1 MVIRSKLYAPGNE
14 PRKLAGVGKFGAD
27 AVILDLEDAVPVSE
41 KETARQLVRETI
53 PKVKQT
59 TPHVYV
65 RINPLGDKT
74 SFSVGQGADDVEAIV
89 CPELDGIVVPKVE
102 SEKELDEID
111 AKLAA
116 METRVGL
123 PVGILEVV
131 PIIETAKG
139 LWNAYEIA
147 TRIRRVR
154 TLSLGAGDLTRDLS
168 IEWSRDEQELY
179 YARSRLVL
187 ISRAAGI
194 QPPTDSVWVR
204 LADDDGFEDSAR
216 RARRMGFQGK
226 SCIHPKQV
234 EVANRVFSTSPEELA
249 WAQKIVAAFDAALAK
264 GSASI
269 LVDGEFVDYPLAEKA
284 RQLLEQQPAEEG
296 KE

>member
-1 MVIRSKLYAPGNE
+1 MAIRSKLYAPGNE
-14 PRKLAGVGKFGAD
+14 LRKLSGVGKYGAD
-27 AVILDLEDAVPVSE
+27 AVILDLEDAVPVSQ
-41 KETARQLVRETI
+41 KETARRLVKEAI

-59 TPHVYV
+59 VPHLYV

-89 CPELDGIVVPKVE
+89 CHGLDGVVLPKVE
-102 SEKELDEID
+102 SAKELDEID
-111 AKLAA
+111 ARLAA
-116 METRVGL
+116 METKVGL

-154 TLSLGAGDLTRDLS
+154 TMSLGAGDLTRDLS

-204 LADDDGFEDSAR
+204 LADDDGFEDSAL

-234 EVANRVFSTSPEELA
+234 EVANRVFSATPEDLA
-249 WAQKIVAAFDAALAK
+249 WAQRIVAAFDDALSR

-284 RQLLEQQPAEEG
+284 KQLLEQAGEEG

>member
-1 MVIRSKLYAPGNE
+1 MAIRSKLYAPGNE
-14 PRKLAGVGKFGAD
+14 LRKLAGVGKFGAD

-41 KETARQLVRETI
+41 KETARQLVREAI
-53 PKVKQT
+53 PRIKQT
-59 TPHVYV
+59 VPHVYV

-89 CPELDGIVVPKVE
+89 CPGLDGIVVPKVE

-111 AKLAA
+111 ARLAA
-116 METRVGL
+116 METRIGL

-154 TLSLGAGDLTRDLS
+154 SMSLGAGDLTRDLS

-204 LADDDGFEDSAR
+204 LADDNGFEDSAR

-234 EVANRVFSTSPEELA
+234 EVVNRVFSASPEELA

-269 LVDGEFVDYPLAEKA
+269 LVDGKFVDYPLAEKA
-284 RQLLEQQPAEEG
+284 RQLLEQQAAEEG

>member
-89 CPELDGIVVPKVE
+89 CPGLDGIVVPKVE

-154 TLSLGAGDLTRDLS
+154 TLSLGAGDLTRGP
-168 IEWSRDEQELY
+168 EHR
-179 YARSRLVL
+179 V
-187 ISRAAGI
+187 
-194 QPPTDSVWVR
+194 V
-204 LADDDGFEDSAR
+204 AR
-216 RARRMGFQGK
+216 RTGALLCPIPTGAYLARR
-226 SCIHPKQV
+226 
-234 EVANRVFSTSPEELA
+234 RY
-249 WAQKIVAAFDAALAK
+249 
-264 GSASI
+264 SATHRFR
-269 LVDGEFVDYPLAEKA
+269 LGTPCG
-284 RQLLEQQPAEEG
+284 R
-296 KE
+296 

>member
-1 MVIRSKLYAPGNE
+1 MAIRSKLYAPGSDL
-14 PRKLAGVGKFGAD
+14 RKLAGVGKYGAD
-27 AVILDLEDAVPVSE
+27 AVILDLEDAVPVSK
-41 KETARQLVRETI
+41 KEAARQLVREAI

-59 TPHVYV
+59 APRVYV

-74 SFSVGQGADDVEAIV
+74 SFSVGQGADDVEAVV
-89 CPELDGIVVPKVE
+89 CRGLDGIVVPKVE

-111 AKLAA
+111 ARLAA

-123 PVGILEVV
+123 PVGFLEVV

-168 IEWSRDEQELY
+168 IEWSRDERELD

-194 QPPTDSVWVR
+194 LPPTDSVWVR
-204 LADDDGFEDSAR
+204 LADDDGFEDSVR

-234 EVANRVFSTSPEELA
+234 EVVNRVFSASPEELA
-249 WAQKIVAAFDAALAK
+249 WAQKIVAAFDAAIAK